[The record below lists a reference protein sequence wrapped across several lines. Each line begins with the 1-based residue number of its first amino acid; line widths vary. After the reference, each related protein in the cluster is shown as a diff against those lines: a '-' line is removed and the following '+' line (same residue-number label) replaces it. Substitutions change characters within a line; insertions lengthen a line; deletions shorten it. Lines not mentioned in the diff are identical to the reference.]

1 MRKLVLGWTNPVDGI
16 GFAAV
21 CDKTESFEF
30 QAAVHE
36 MSAAAEAV
44 AEIRPDIVLFDSGL
58 DKLSLLAT
66 ITAIKQQGCG
76 TGIVVWE
83 GPISSRN
90 AFGYVRAGARGYL
103 AKTAGIVEVVACLS
117 AVAEGRFWMQDN
129 IGTPKRRLDRLTQR
143 ELQVLEGVRA
153 GKKNREIAADLQIAT
168 GTVKIHLMH
177 IFDKLECSNR
187 AELMFQTLTIQ

>member
-1 MRKLVLGWTNPVDGI
+1 MRKLVLGWTNPVDAA
-16 GFAAV
+16 GFEAV
-21 CDKTESFEF
+21 CAKTESLEF
-30 QAAVHE
+30 QAAMHNIT
-36 MSAAAEAV
+36 AAGEAV

-58 DKLSLLAT
+58 DRLQLLA
-66 ITAIKQQGCG
+66 AIAAIAQQGRG

-83 GPISSRN
+83 DPISSRS

-103 AKTAGIVEVVACLS
+103 AKTAGILEVVACLS

-153 GKKNREIAADLQIAT
+153 GKKNREIAADLLIAP

-177 IFDKLECSNR
+177 IFDKLGCSNR